1 MTKFTNI
8 HNLPSSLYS
17 LITRTSSKYSRGESD
32 ISVTQL
38 IDSPKVK
45 ILKEKYQDE
54 ITEDI
59 SDMVWSFLGT
69 AVHNAIEE
77 NDNDK
82 NAITEKRL
90 YGKIDGWVI
99 SGAIDRMVIIDD
111 K

>member
-1 MTKFTNI
+1 MKYTNI

-17 LITRTSSKYSRGESD
+17 LITRISSKYSRGESD

-54 ITEDI
+54 LTEDI

-99 SGAIDRMVIIDD
+99 SGAIDRMVILDD